1 MASPFSYLLYM
12 GATNMKRLTISWR
25 QKLITTSLL
34 CLVLPSIITLALTG
48 FQSKNELKKNAVLK
62 AEQSLEVAELY
73 VSNTVDEMINAMN
86 SIQYDSEL
94 ITVLRTIWS
103 AHDSDKSKPLDF
115 YSFKKISE
123 KLDIINGFADKT
135 YITILL
141 PSEMYFTNYSTF
153 SFDLSYLYDEP
164 WIKNMI
170 NDPINT
176 THFLGVQEN
185 YVASE
190 LNNNKHIITIS
201 RSFKLFAN
209 QPNAYILI
217 SKPEKQFHQIFKKYE
232 PDQIMML
239 KDSDGIILSQTD
251 DQLIGQTIPPS
262 YQQRRDT
269 IVTWNETG
277 YLSVDHTLKFANWSM
292 QSLTAAKD
300 ITGST
305 TNFINFTFL
314 LQILFFVIFSM
325 VMFYLLRQLTHPIMK
340 ISRTAK
346 KVEDGNLS
354 VRSRISGK
362 DDIGQLGLSFDRML
376 DRIKEMVLQIEWEQ
390 SRKRIVELELLQAQ
404 INPHFL
410 FNTLNSIR
418 LQVMMKGEHE
428 ISEIIESLSTLLR
441 MTINRNNEYL
451 PLHEEVGTVE
461 HYMKLMNYRHLE
473 EVKLTI
479 NLTSETLLVFIPRF
493 TLQPIIENAYI
504 HGLNQKS
511 GEIIISSRK
520 VGQFLH
526 LTVQDNGKGMTE
538 SELNQLMNSLNETST
553 IKVKPSYKKNVSGIG
568 LQNVNERLKIIYGV
582 DYSIYIE
589 SSPGKG
595 VKITMVF
602 PIKNY
607 VGGVMNH
614 V

>member
-1 MASPFSYLLYM
+1 
-12 GATNMKRLTISWR
+12 MKRLTISWR

-473 EVKLTI
+473 EVELTI